1 MRSFRTSVAL
11 AALGTAV
18 CCWSGVSRADDT
30 AKGSKGTSSQQTT
43 QSSTTKSG
51 SSQSG
56 TTQSGATQGS
66 QGSSS
71 TGDVSPSG
79 STMTGSDTMSPSDT
93 SPYDTTQPSGTS
105 TTGTPGSMTDTTGT
119 DTTGTG
125 TTYGTTGTTG
135 STYGTQ
141 PMTQPYDHNYQ
152 TTTST
157 TTTTAAEYNEMAGA
171 ERAGYTFRPN
181 RPLLATGAGIFIGS
195 YGASAIVAAAND
207 NSSDD
212 NLFIPVAGPWIDLAD
227 RPCGLGDCGSTED
240 WNQALII
247 GSGVLQG
254 VGVGLAVA
262 SLIIP
267 EHRESNMAQTPRER
281 SIAAS
286 KPKVQVLP
294 VNMRGGGGLGAVGT
308 F

>member
-105 TTGTPGSMTDTTGT
+105 TTGTPGSMT